1 MLAPTSVAR
10 CAGVAKRWAETA
22 STMRATGE
30 ELRVSAQNI
39 SIGLAGSLVANIA
52 QTLSVRSAESVEV
65 MSAGG
70 LHANGRHVEL
80 HASEELGENAK
91 AAHLYIAAG
100 CAVPPPRSAPCGR
113 RGVDRPADAHQA
125 PSLSFSLW

>member
-1 MLAPTSVAR
+1 
-10 CAGVAKRWAETA
+10 
-22 STMRATGE
+22 MRATGE

-91 AAHLYIAAG
+91 AAHLS
-100 CAVPPPRSAPCGR
+100 PPAAPCRHPGLR
-113 RGVDRPADAHQA
+113 RVGAVE
-125 PSLSFSLW
+125 